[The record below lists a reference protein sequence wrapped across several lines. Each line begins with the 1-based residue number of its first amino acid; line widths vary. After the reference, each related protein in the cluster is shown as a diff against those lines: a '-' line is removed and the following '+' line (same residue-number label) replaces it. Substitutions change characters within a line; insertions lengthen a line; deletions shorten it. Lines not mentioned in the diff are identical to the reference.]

1 LSFAAY
7 DDILKWARFA
17 TTVDKD
23 IFNSNRPFPSRQ
35 AMMVEYRKHLGLA
48 EGDYEFKETIVQ
60 WLPDNKPVV
69 IHRRPFLDCLFELL
83 TKESLLGPNSQ
94 NIQQIPLHTDRTH
107 RLKQFWNFSME
118 HGGGKP

>member
-1 LSFAAY
+1 
-7 DDILKWARFA
+7 
-17 TTVDKD
+17 
-23 IFNSNRPFPSRQ
+23 
-35 AMMVEYRKHLGLA
+35 MVEYRKHLGLA

-94 NIQQIPLHTDRTH
+94 NISLPHPTDPFAYRPDTPPETI
-107 RLKQFWNFSME
+107 LELQ
-118 HGGGKP
+118 HGTWWGKP